1 MEKNRVKKVA
11 KDVSKKEKE
20 NQKQS
25 PLKKQCF

>member
-1 MEKNRVKKVA
+1 MEKNRVKMVA
-11 KDVSKKEKE
+11 KDVRKKEKE